1 MKQQQGRYMKAY
13 NKIYSDLDVSFA
25 IAELDSN
32 DHLFGEFNAR
42 KNAGPVMA
50 QMDDIWLRYGDF
62 SAMVESGD
70 YSALADEHDSIWL
83 KDLPA
88 CKKLCFE
95 IMEMVDGERLG
106 GVLIS
111 KLSPGAEMLPHT
123 DKGWHAEY
131 YDKYYIPIKN
141 GKGSIFGFDE
151 GNIKPLIG
159 DVWAFDNSYNHWVK
173 NNSDKDRIAMI
184 VCIKQNKYTKGGLLC
199 HGE

>member
-1 MKQQQGRYMKAY
+1 MKAY
-13 NKIYSDLDVSFA
+13 NKIYSNLNVSLA
-25 IAELDSN
+25 IAELSNN

-42 KNAGPVMA
+42 KDAGPVMA
-50 QMDDIWLRYGDF
+50 QMDDIWLRYGDV
-62 SAMVESGD
+62 SAMVKSGD
-70 YSALADEHDSIWL
+70 YSALAIEHDSIWL
-83 KDLPA
+83 KDLPE

-95 IMEMVDGERLG
+95 IMKMVDGERLG

-111 KLSPGAEMLPHT
+111 KLPKGGEMLPHT
-123 DKGWHAEY
+123 DKGWHSGY

-151 GNIKPLIG
+151 GDIDPLIG

-184 VCIKQNKYTKGGLLC
+184 VCIKQSKYTKGGLLC